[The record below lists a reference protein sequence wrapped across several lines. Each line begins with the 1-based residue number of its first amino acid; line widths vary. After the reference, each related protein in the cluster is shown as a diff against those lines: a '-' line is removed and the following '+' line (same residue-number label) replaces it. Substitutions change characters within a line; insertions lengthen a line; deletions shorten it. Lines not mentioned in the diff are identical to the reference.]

1 RGVWC
6 IQYEPERHVLTL
18 RLTGAV
24 PTTQMRG
31 FVRAHAQG
39 LAATGGD
46 RFRVLLDLRGLTP
59 LEKDAAAM
67 LADAS
72 RAAAMLP
79 AFVGRVVLASSA
91 TVLMQ
96 QRRVS
101 DANSAD
107 VFTTEEPEAL
117 EILARAV

>member
-1 RGVWC
+1 MWC

-24 PTTQMRG
+24 SAAQMRG

-46 RFRVLLDLRGLTP
+46 RFRVLVDLRGLTP
-59 LEKDAAAM
+59 LEKDAAAQ

-72 RAAAMLP
+72 RAVAALP
-79 AFVGRVVLASSA
+79 AFVSRTVLASSA

-96 QRRVS
+96 QRM
-101 DANSAD
+101 A
-107 VFTTEEPEAL
+107 TTTQVGDLYTTDEAEAL
-117 EILARAV
+117 EHIARPV